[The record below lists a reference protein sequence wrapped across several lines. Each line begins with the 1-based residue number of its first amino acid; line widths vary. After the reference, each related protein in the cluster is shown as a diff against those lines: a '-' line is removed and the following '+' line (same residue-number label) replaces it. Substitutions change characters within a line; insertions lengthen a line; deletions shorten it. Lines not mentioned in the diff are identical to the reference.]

1 MKTRRHAPGH
11 LLGRARDPTVTIASG
26 ALALAHVAIIASMMH
41 ATSTS
46 LRALQT
52 TFGEFRWPTMIDV
65 DILGSSDLIR
75 FS

>member
-46 LRALQT
+46 LRAL
-52 TFGEFRWPTMIDV
+52 
-65 DILGSSDLIR
+65 
-75 FS
+75 